1 MNTSLNIIV
10 YKRSAYQ
17 YMRSNISIS
26 NYEFNILKSCLNRTL
41 KSVDM
46 PLAIFTDMAYQYVV
60 LNFVDCSVLI
70 TFKEIVIKDE
80 DCNIGSELVGVEVA
94 DCSNQ
99 SKIETF
105 GNFIFHSICIDKT
118 LKNIEILNNKLSIN
132 GDNSACESTI
142 TPQCIGLCFEDE
154 KMLIDT
160 KGYDSEIFEV
170 KPYINILDD
179 SYDIG
184 FDWLG
189 DVDDIKNNRF
199 SYERIS
205 YSLLDKDVSSTL

>member
-1 MNTSLNIIV
+1 M
-10 YKRSAYQ
+10 
-17 YMRSNISIS
+17 MRSNISIN

-41 KSVDM
+41 KSIDM
-46 PLAIFTDMAYQYVV
+46 PLAIFSDMAYQYVV

-70 TFKEIVIKDE
+70 TFKEIVIKGEEGCLD
-80 DCNIGSELVGVEVA
+80 SELVSVEVA
-94 DCSNQ
+94 DYSNQ
-99 SKIETF
+99 TKIKTF
-105 GNFIFHSICIDKT
+105 GNFVFHSIGIDES

-132 GDNSACESTI
+132 SDDGTSESVI

-154 KMLIDT
+154 KILIDT
-160 KGYDSEIFEV
+160 KGYDTEIFEV
-170 KPYINILDD
+170 RPYINILDD

-199 SYERIS
+199 SYQRMS
-205 YSLLDKDVSSTL
+205 YSLLDEEVPSKL